1 MGVSSIIKQFLT
13 EVGGISIESRR
24 WARIIEKYVSD
35 VLEKEREE
43 YKKTRSQNGYVSEPD
58 YSEYRESYYDAYPTH
73 FVNTEGEEYSEGY
86 VYGLELNNYVD
97 EDIIDIIE
105 NVLFKVEF
113 DSDGML
119 LDVVN
124 FEIEELGETVFDQIY
139 YAVEDYIFDG
149 GLFIDD
155 EYDQLKV
162 VYNQNDVSDYFYESN
177 LELFSTPTI
186 DQIEIEGK
194 DFPEAYEN
202 FKVDKWI
209 INNSSRIE
217 YDHWKSGYNKE
228 GEYVVYLNMPI
239 YSVSGSALIHEI
251 KHAFDDWNRM
261 SRGAKPIRD
270 SWEIKNIYTPDF
282 EKLVLGGSNSF
293 GNELSNIIKSYYMGS
308 KLETPAYLE
317 NEYDYPTHKNYRKV
331 AKKMMNFK
339 ASDYLGNANFT
350 KYLQRNW
357 SGLIDK
363 YNIPFFRKFK
373 NVEDFLKYTE
383 KHFNKRGRDILRR
396 IDKMFYLH
404 GKLDKK

>member
-1 MGVSSIIKQFLT
+1 MGVSSTIKSFLIN
-13 EVGGISIESRR
+13 EVGGISFEVRKWSEM
-24 WARIIEKYVSD
+24 IEKYVSD
-35 VLEKEREE
+35 ILKKEREKNTPTYNNSS
-43 YKKTRSQNGYVSEPD
+43 YKSWGDEISHLEDSFGQKVEKAYLDGWDLSTYADFDQPIKDYLFSVEIHNGEIYLDVVEGDESKLGEDD
-58 YSEYRESYYDAYPTH
+58 Y
-73 FVNTEGEEYSEGY
+73 
-86 VYGLELNNYVD
+86 NNIW
-97 EDIIDIIE
+97 DIIDE
-105 NVLFKVEF
+105 YRFGE
-113 DSDGML
+113 SGL
-119 LDVVN
+119 LVDTDNNGV
-124 FEIEELGETVFDQIY
+124 
-139 YAVEDYIFDG
+139 
-149 GLFIDD
+149 
-155 EYDQLKV
+155 KV
-162 VYNQNDVSDYFYESN
+162 VYKDEETYNTTPRFT
-177 LELFSTPTI
+177 LPTI
-186 DQIEIEGK
+186 DKIEIEGK

>member
-35 VLEKEREE
+35 ILEKEREE

-239 YSVSGSALIHEI
+239 YSVSG
-251 KHAFDDWNRM
+251 
-261 SRGAKPIRD
+261 
-270 SWEIKNIYTPDF
+270 
-282 EKLVLGGSNSF
+282 
-293 GNELSNIIKSYYMGS
+293 
-308 KLETPAYLE
+308 
-317 NEYDYPTHKNYRKV
+317 
-331 AKKMMNFK
+331 
-339 ASDYLGNANFT
+339 
-350 KYLQRNW
+350 
-357 SGLIDK
+357 
-363 YNIPFFRKFK
+363 
-373 NVEDFLKYTE
+373 
-383 KHFNKRGRDILRR
+383 
-396 IDKMFYLH
+396 
-404 GKLDKK
+404 